1 VVYKNVSGYFLLKKT
16 KCGEI
21 AKCHVFNSVIYFSVQ
36 YLTSFPISAVFN
48 SATCLYLMI
57 CVCRSTIF
65 PLLILYNDVRNPMS
79 QQVFLRYRT
88 ANDCIYVVMKRHLC
102 VEARLSALSAA
113 ILTSNGLIDR
123 FSLWPFLTA
132 FPCRKRVKIGIFP
145 VTYYKHLIA

>member
-1 VVYKNVSGYFLLKKT
+1 MPEIFQNFCFTFNMKYVNRNILSWYWRIVSVFNFFRDIVVYKNVSGYFLLNALCIKYAGKMESQGTTKT

-79 QQVFLRYRT
+79 LYLRSYEAPPVRWSE
-88 ANDCIYVVMKRHLC
+88 VVC
-102 VEARLSALSAA
+102 
-113 ILTSNGLIDR
+113 
-123 FSLWPFLTA
+123 P
-132 FPCRKRVKIGIFP
+132 
-145 VTYYKHLIA
+145 